1 MFMQK
6 FNLLSQLQRNAVAI
20 ISLVVALTSLGYNT
34 WRNEQSEGNRNQR
47 FASFMILLKL
57 NELQQ
62 LVFHRRYDPD
72 LIVKGN
78 PRTGW
83 TYILTVNDLSQV
95 LPPPLPVRAD
105 KLRATWNINWVNIE
119 NDQASVDNILSG
131 LDEMRD
137 ETIQLLKTLE

>member
-1 MFMQK
+1 MNK
-6 FNLLSQLQRNAVAI
+6 FNILNQLQRNAVAI

-62 LVFHRRYDPD
+62 LVFHRRYDPEMAD
-72 LIVKGN
+72 KGN

-83 TYILTVNDLSQV
+83 TYILTVKDLSQV
-95 LPPPLPVRAD
+95 LPAPLPASAD
-105 KLRATWNINWVNIE
+105 KLRATWNINWEDIE
-119 NDQASVDNILSG
+119 NDQISTDNILVG

-137 ETIQLLKTLE
+137 QTISLLKTLE

>member
-1 MFMQK
+1 MQK

-20 ISLVVALTSLGYNT
+20 ISLVIALTSLGYNT

-72 LIVKGN
+72 LIVKGD

-95 LPPPLPVRAD
+95 LPPPLPVSAD
-105 KLRATWNINWVNIE
+105 KLRATWNINWENIE
-119 NDQASVDNILSG
+119 TDRASVDNILSG

>member
-1 MFMQK
+1 MQK

-34 WRNEQSEGNRNQR
+34 WRNEQTEENRNQR
-47 FASFMILLKL
+47 SASFMILIKL

-72 LIVKGN
+72 LLVKGN
-78 PRTGW
+78 PRIGW
-83 TYILTVNDLSQV
+83 TYILTINDLSQV
-95 LPPPLPVRAD
+95 LPPPIPDSAE
-105 KLRATWNINWVNIE
+105 KLRVTWGINWENIE

-131 LDEMRD
+131 LDEIRG

>member
-1 MFMQK
+1 MQK

-20 ISLVVALTSLGYNT
+20 ISLVIALTSLGYNT

-72 LIVKGN
+72 LEAKGN

-83 TYILTVNDLSQV
+83 TYILTIKDLSQV
-95 LPPPLPVRAD
+95 LPPPLPASAD
-105 KLRATWNINWVNIE
+105 KLRATWNINWEDIE
-119 NDQASVDNILSG
+119 NGQTNADNILAG

-137 ETIQLLKTLE
+137 KTITLLKTLE

>member
-1 MFMQK
+1 MQK
-6 FNLLSQLQRNAVAI
+6 SNLLTQLQRNAVAI

-72 LIVKGN
+72 LLIKGN

-83 TYILTVNDLSQV
+83 TYILTIRDLSQV
-95 LPPPLPVRAD
+95 LPPPLPASAD
-105 KLRATWNINWVNIE
+105 KLRATWNMNWEDIE
-119 NDQASVDNILSG
+119 KDQQSADDILVG

-137 ETIQLLKTLE
+137 ETILILKTLE

>member
-1 MFMQK
+1 MQK

-20 ISLVVALTSLGYNT
+20 ISLVIALTSLGYNT

-72 LIVKGN
+72 LEAKGN

-83 TYILTVNDLSQV
+83 TYILTIKDLSQV
-95 LPPPLPVRAD
+95 LPPPLPASAD
-105 KLRATWNINWVNIE
+105 KLRATWNINWEDIE
-119 NDQASVDNILSG
+119 NGQNNADNILAG

-137 ETIQLLKTLE
+137 KTITLLKTLE

>member
-1 MFMQK
+1 MQN

-47 FASFMILLKL
+47 FASFMILSKL

-62 LVFHRRYDPD
+62 LVFHRRYDPELLD
-72 LIVKGN
+72 KGN

-83 TYILTVNDLSQV
+83 TYVLTINDLSQV
-95 LPPPLPVRAD
+95 LPPPLPASAD
-105 KLRATWNINWVNIE
+105 NLRTTWNINWEGIE
-119 NDQASVDNILSG
+119 NDQTHADNILAE

-137 ETIQLLKTLE
+137 KTIGLLKTLE

>member
-1 MFMQK
+1 MQK

>member
-1 MFMQK
+1 MQK

-20 ISLVVALTSLGYNT
+20 ISLVIALTSLGYNT

-72 LIVKGN
+72 LIVKGD

-95 LPPPLPVRAD
+95 LPPPLPVSAD
-105 KLRATWNINWVNIE
+105 KLRATWNINWENIE
-119 NDQASVDNILSG
+119 NDRASVDNILSG

-137 ETIQLLKTLE
+137 EIIQLLKTLE

>member
-1 MFMQK
+1 MQN

-47 FASFMILLKL
+47 FASFMILSKL

-62 LVFHRRYDPD
+62 LVFHRRYDPELLD
-72 LIVKGN
+72 KGN

-83 TYILTVNDLSQV
+83 TYVLTINDLSQV
-95 LPPPLPVRAD
+95 LPPPLPASAD
-105 KLRATWNINWVNIE
+105 KLRTTWNINWEYIE
-119 NDQASVDNILSG
+119 NNQTNADNILTE

-137 ETIQLLKTLE
+137 KTITLLKTLE

>member
-1 MFMQK
+1 MQK
-6 FNLLSQLQRNAVAI
+6 NNLLSQLQRNAVAI

-62 LVFHRRYDPD
+62 LVFHRRYDPE
-72 LIVKGN
+72 LLVKGN

-83 TYILTVNDLSQV
+83 TYILTIRDLSQV
-95 LPPPLPVRAD
+95 LPSPLPASAD
-105 KLRATWNINWVNIE
+105 KLRATWNINWEDIE
-119 NDQASVDNILSG
+119 NNQTSADNILAG

-137 ETIQLLKTLE
+137 QTIGLLKILE

>member
-1 MFMQK
+1 MKK
-6 FNLLSQLQRNAVAI
+6 FNFLGQLQRNAVAI

-47 FASFMILLKL
+47 FASFMILSKL

-72 LIVKGN
+72 LVAKGN

-83 TYILTVNDLSQV
+83 TYILTIKDLSQV
-95 LPPPLPVRAD
+95 LPAPFPSSAD
-105 KLRATWNINWVNIE
+105 KLKATWNINWENIE